1 MTDQAAKTAVFL
13 TLRLMGEAEPIDL
26 MRATGVP
33 IDVVMWA
40 LDRLREDEMVRCRI
54 CGGREW
60 WHIA

>member
-1 MTDQAAKTAVFL
+1 MTDEAAKTAVLL

-26 MRATGVP
+26 TKTTGVP
-33 IDVVMWA
+33 VEVVMWA

-54 CGGREW
+54 CGGREL